1 MREIELFKGHIEC
14 AKDDQA
20 FQAKI
25 GRAVLKGEE
34 VHHVDMN
41 TLNNH
46 PENLILCKSHAEHM
60 MYHHG

>member
-1 MREIELFKGHIEC
+1 M
-14 AKDDQA
+14 
-20 FQAKI
+20 
-25 GRAVLKGEE
+25 AVLKGEE